1 MNKGVCVEIYPLVGK
16 RMTLN
21 DARIIGAMIRRN
33 GNGCKFFPDMK
44 SAIEW
49 AERTQQK
56 SFSRNYEAVLAE
68 DNTYYFI
75 RQTLIVTSDR

>member
-1 MNKGVCVEIYPLVGK
+1 M
-16 RMTLN
+16 
-21 DARIIGAMIRRN
+21 GAMIRRN

-56 SFSRNYEAVLAE
+56 SFSRNY
-68 DNTYYFI
+68 
-75 RQTLIVTSDR
+75 